1 MANAALSELSK
12 LLQELACFG
21 VRACSHLHRLPGE
34 DREVGTAPHSGPR
47 RWDIDRSS
55 PDPARPRGLPAS
67 EAGMS

>member
-1 MANAALSELSK
+1 MANAGGLRPIALGSRPETANAALSELSK

-47 RWDIDRSS
+47 QWDLD
-55 PDPARPRGLPAS
+55 
-67 EAGMS
+67 